1 MTAKS
6 EKIAD
11 ATAEAD
17 AAPAE
22 ADSDAAAEIEAL
34 YRIAVAYAARR
45 EASTQMVRQLLQ
57 RRLRRKRPEQEQDQ
71 DLDPDLDQEPASLIE
86 SVLRRLQAEDWVSDE
101 RYARL
106 ETRRRLRR
114 GESVAYIRSRLSQKG
129 VTRLPFAPRSE
140 EAQHKQ
146 RQAAYYLARRLAV
159 GPFGQTPEDPRT
171 RHKIYAAFQRRGFG
185 EALCREVLAQATLPP
200 DVTLDL

>member
-6 EKIAD
+6 EKKPDD

-17 AAPAE
+17 EAA
-22 ADSDAAAEIEAL
+22 DAAAAADIEEL

-45 EASTQMVRQLLQ
+45 EASTQMVRHLLQ
-57 RRLRRKRPEQEQDQ
+57 RRLRRKHR
-71 DLDPDLDQEPASLIE
+71 DPDRDQEGEDEGEAASLIE
-86 SVLRRLQAEDWVSDE
+86 SVLRRLQAEDWISDE

-129 VTRLPFAPRSE
+129 VACLPFAPRSE

-185 EALCREVLAQATLPP
+185 EALCREVLAQVTLPP
-200 DVTLDL
+200 DVNLDL